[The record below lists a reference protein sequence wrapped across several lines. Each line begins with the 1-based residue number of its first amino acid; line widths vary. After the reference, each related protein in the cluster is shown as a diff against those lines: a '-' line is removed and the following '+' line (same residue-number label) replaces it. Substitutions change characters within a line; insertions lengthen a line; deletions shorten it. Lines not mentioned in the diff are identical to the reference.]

1 MKKVLKTIHSA
12 SCEFQ
17 NASILLSAAI
27 NLVNSTKHELLILRS
42 DTAFTNIH
50 EKTIVC
56 TTKNQINIEED
67 VRDNCSRRSQCY
79 NRKLDEFYVESMIG
93 RSALK
98 LTDPQNVEK
107 DVLYVIIDW

>member
-42 DTAFTNIH
+42 DTAFTKMH
-50 EKTIVC
+50 EKAIIC
-56 TTKNQINIEED
+56 ANKNQINIEDD
-67 VRDNCSRRSQCY
+67 VRNNRSRRSQCY
-79 NRKLDEFYVESMIG
+79 NRKLDEFYESTIG
-93 RSALK
+93 KTALK
-98 LTDPQNVEK
+98 LTDPQNVKK
-107 DVLYVIIDW
+107 DILYEIIDR

>member
-42 DTAFTNIH
+42 DTAFTIMH
-50 EKTIVC
+50 EKAIIC
-56 TTKNQINIEED
+56 ANKNQINIEE
-67 VRDNCSRRSQCY
+67 
-79 NRKLDEFYVESMIG
+79 IG
-93 RSALK
+93 KTALK
-98 LTDPQNVEK
+98 LTDPQNVKK
-107 DVLYVIIDW
+107 DILYEIIDR